1 MMNVAQKSS
10 NQDTQLADVLMEI
23 ANNFINVPLEKAD
36 EVINRSL
43 ETLARFTKTDR
54 AYVFSYDHDHQ
65 TCSNTYE
72 WCNDGILPQIE
83 ELQNVP
89 YEVLPDWINAHNAGK
104 ALIIPDVLALDAD
117 SPLRHILE
125 PQEIKSLITLPM
137 MAGEICTGF
146 VGFDSVHNYH
156 TYTEKEQQLLQ
167 LFALMLVNLQERNQT
182 QRALNK
188 AILKAEIAN
197 RSKTEFLANIT
208 HEIRTPLHSV
218 VGYMDLLKE
227 TDLTVIQLDHL
238 TNARTSAKILM
249 GIINDV
255 LDFSKIEAGMMDL
268 VLAASDLQEI
278 LSNSLQP
285 LQLTAKGKNLPL
297 VVEIDPATPRYIF
310 TDSVRLQ
317 QVLTNLL
324 GNAVKFTETGEVKIE
339 TRYTPET
346 ELNGSLH
353 LAIHDTGIGITDEQ
367 KNNLFRPFTQA
378 DASITRRYGGTGL
391 GLIIS
396 EMIAKQMGSKIE
408 IDNSRTNGT
417 TFYLN
422 LQVQLA
428 SEEKLNWNL

>member
-1 MMNVAQKSS
+1 MNLSQPS
-10 NQDTQLADVLMEI
+10 NSDTPQLADVLMEI
-23 ANNFINVPLEKAD
+23 ANNFINAPLEKAD

-43 ETLARFTKTDR
+43 ELLSRFTKTDR
-54 AYVFSYDHDHQ
+54 AYVFRYDHDHQ

-72 WCNDGILPQIE
+72 WCNEGILQQIE

-89 YEVLPDWINAHNAGK
+89 LEVIPDWVNTHFAGK
-104 ALIIPDVLALDAD
+104 ALIIPDVLALDPD

-137 MAGEICTGF
+137 MTGEICTGF
-146 VGFDSVHNYH
+146 VGFDSVRHHH
-156 TYTEKEQQLLQ
+156 TYSDKEQQLLQ
-167 LFALMLVNLQERNQT
+167 LFAMMLVNLQERNNT
-182 QRALNK
+182 QRALRQ
-188 AILKAEIAN
+188 AIEKTEAAN
-197 RSKTEFLANIT
+197 QAKSEFLANIT

-218 VGYMDLLKE
+218 IGYADLLKQTSLNE
-227 TDLTVIQLDHL
+227 TQQDYLHNT
-238 TNARTSAKILM
+238 RTSAKILM

-268 VLAASDLQEI
+268 VLASSDLKQI
-278 LSNSLQP
+278 VSNSLQP
-285 LQLTAKGKNLPL
+285 LQLTAKQKNLPL
-297 VVEIDPATPRYIF
+297 VVKIDPETPRYIF

-324 GNAVKFTETGEVKIE
+324 SNAVKFTETGEVKIE

-367 KNNLFRPFTQA
+367 KNNLFRPFTQV

-396 EMIAKQMGSKIE
+396 EMITKQMGSKIE

-417 TFYLN
+417 TFYLD

-428 SEEKLNWNL
+428 SDEKLNWI